1 MLRFLF
7 YSYFLLQQKLMEYIR
22 NVKLM
27 SIVDKYG
34 LLLSALITNVNQF
47 YEYQTHESTQTPNQ
61 EECFVMLPK

>member
-1 MLRFLF
+1 
-7 YSYFLLQQKLMEYIR
+7 
-22 NVKLM
+22 M